1 VLFVLIL
8 GWDAL
13 LLDKYLEL
21 LSEGLHLRSERE
33 KGAHLQVLVPVVA
46 MAQYGS
52 MAAWLAVW
60 HTCSMAMAVPS
71 HDALSVTRPKA
82 TFPKRKAPDTDGY
95 IDLHDGKE
103 YMYV

>member
-1 VLFVLIL
+1 
-8 GWDAL
+8 
-13 LLDKYLEL
+13 
-21 LSEGLHLRSERE
+21 
-33 KGAHLQVLVPVVA
+33 
-46 MAQYGS
+46 
-52 MAAWLAVW
+52 
-60 HTCSMAMAVPS
+60 MAMAVKLKS